1 MQTKKNCIQLFNTL
15 WMYMSL
21 CKETRLLINKQ
32 TLSAVGPN
40 DSGPIGNDIKYA
52 SKTTSKCTMTEVC

>member
-1 MQTKKNCIQLFNTL
+1 MQPKKKNYIQLFNTL

-32 TLSAVGPN
+32 ICLQLGQMMLAQQEM
-40 DSGPIGNDIKYA
+40 I
-52 SKTTSKCTMTEVC
+52 